1 MTLLSKYV
9 LQEFY
14 KLFVFC
20 EALFVFLFLMVDF
33 LQKIDNFIEAKATK
47 SAVLLYFLYKAPF
60 MVVNMV
66 PPAVLISVIILFMS
80 MKKKNEL
87 IALRTSGISL
97 FCLSKTMMLGSLIIV
112 VGMFLVSETVVPY
125 TSSKGNRIW
134 NVEVQKQDPG
144 LFYGKEEIWYR
155 GGNAIYW
162 IRQFNPKERTMGNPA
177 FYFFDGTF
185 RVTKKIEGR
194 RGVWQ
199 GDHWR
204 IENGILQE
212 LQEDGQYA
220 FTRFEDYA
228 VHIPETPETFMRGT
242 RKPEEMSYWQLKQF
256 ALTVRQEGY
265 NNAKYLVDMHIKLAF
280 PFISLILLTIGIPLA
295 LRVKKGATPLAVS
308 IGMAVCF
315 LFILVLGLARSLGLG
330 GVLPP
335 LFAAWL
341 ANLLFLFLGLYMMIH
356 MER

>member
-1 MTLLSKYV
+1 MSILSKYV

-14 KLFVFC
+14 KLFAFC

-33 LQKIDNFIEAKATK
+33 LQRIDNFIEAKATK
-47 SAVLLYFLYKAPF
+47 GAVLLYFLYKAPF
-60 MVVNMV
+60 IMVNMV
-66 PPAVLISVIILFMS
+66 PAAVLISVIILFTS

-87 IALRTSGISL
+87 TALRTSGISL
-97 FCLSKTMMLGSLIIV
+97 FMLSKTMILGSLFIV

-125 TSSKGNRIW
+125 TSSKGYRIW
-134 NVEVQKQDPG
+134 NVDVQKQDPG

-162 IRQFNPKERTMGNPA
+162 IRQFNPKEKTMGNPT
-177 FYFFDGTF
+177 FYFFDSAF
-185 RVTKKIEGR
+185 RVVKKIEGR
-194 RGVWQ
+194 KGIWE

-204 IENGILQE
+204 IENGIIQE
-212 LQEDGQYA
+212 LKEDGQYG
-220 FTRFEDYA
+220 FSKFETYA
-228 VHIPETPETFMRGT
+228 LRLRETPETFMRGT
-242 RKPEEMSYWQLKQF
+242 RKPEEMSYWQLKEY
-256 ALTVRQEGY
+256 AETVRQEGY
-265 NNAKYLVDMHIKLAF
+265 NNAKYLVDMNIKLAF

-295 LRVKKGATPLAVS
+295 LTVKKGGSPLAVS

-315 LFILVLGLARSLGLG
+315 LYVLVLGLSRSLGLA

-335 LFAAWL
+335 LLSAWL
-341 ANLLFLFLGLYMMIH
+341 ASLLFLFLGIYMMIH

>member
-1 MTLLSKYV
+1 MSILSKYV
-9 LQEFY
+9 LHEFY

-20 EALFVFLFLMVDF
+20 EALFMFLFLMVDF
-33 LQKIDNFIEAKATK
+33 LQKIDNFIEAKTTK
-47 SAVLLYFLYKAPF
+47 AAVLLYFLYKAPF
-60 MVVNMV
+60 VLVNMV
-66 PPAVLISVIILFMS
+66 PAAVLISVIILFTS

-87 IALRTSGISL
+87 TALQTSGLSL
-97 FCLSKTMMLGSLIIV
+97 FRLSKTMILGSMFIV

-125 TSSKGNRIW
+125 AVSKGYKIW
-134 NVEVQKQDPG
+134 NVDVKKQDPG

-162 IRQFNPKERTMGNPA
+162 IRQFNPKEKTMGNPT
-177 FYFFDGTF
+177 FYFFDSTF
-185 RVTKKIEGR
+185 CVTKRIEGR
-194 RGVWQ
+194 KGVWD

-212 LQEDGQYA
+212 LKENGQYG
-220 FTRFEDYA
+220 FTKFEAYA
-228 VHIPETPETFMRGT
+228 LDIRETPETFMRGT
-242 RKPEEMSYWQLKQF
+242 RKPEEMSYWQLKEY
-256 ALTVRQEGY
+256 AETVREEGY
-265 NNAKYLVDMHIKLAF
+265 NNAKYLVDMNIKLAF

-295 LRVKKGATPLAVS
+295 LRVKQGGTPLAVS

-315 LFILVLGLARSLGLG
+315 LYVLVLGLSRSLGLA

-335 LFAAWL
+335 LFSAWL
-341 ANLLFLFLGLYMMIH
+341 ANLLFLFLGVYMMIH

>member
-1 MTLLSKYV
+1 MSILSRYV

-14 KLFVFC
+14 KLFAFC
-20 EALFVFLFLMVDF
+20 EGLFVFLFLTVDF

-47 SAVLLYFLYKAPF
+47 SAVLIYFMYKAPF
-60 MVVNMV
+60 IVVNMV
-66 PPAVLISVIILFMS
+66 PPAVLISVIILFTS

-87 IALRTSGISL
+87 TALRTSGFSL
-97 FCLSKTMMLGSLIIV
+97 FTLCKTMILGSLFMV

-134 NVEVQKQDPG
+134 NVDVQKQDPG

-162 IRQFNPKERTMGNPA
+162 IRQFNPKEKTMGNPS
-177 FYFFDGTF
+177 FYFFDREF
-185 RVTKKIEGR
+185 RVVKRIEGR
-194 RGVWQ
+194 KGIWE
-199 GDHWR
+199 GNHWR

-212 LQEDGQYA
+212 LKEDGQYV
-220 FTRFEDYA
+220 FTKVEAYA
-228 VHIPETPETFMRGT
+228 LPIRETPETFMRGT
-242 RKPEEMSYWQLKQF
+242 RKPEEMSYWQLKEY
-256 ALTVRQEGY
+256 AETVRQEGY
-265 NNAKYLVDMHIKLAF
+265 KNTKYLVDMNIKLAF

-295 LRVKKGATPLAVS
+295 LSMKKGGTPLAVS

-315 LFILVLGLARSLGLG
+315 LYVLVLGLARSLGLA

-335 LFAAWL
+335 LFSAWL
-341 ANLLFLFLGLYMMIH
+341 ANLLFLFLGIYLMIH

>member
-1 MTLLSKYV
+1 MSILSKYV
-9 LQEFY
+9 LHEFY

-20 EALFVFLFLMVDF
+20 EALFMFLFLMVDF
-33 LQKIDNFIEAKATK
+33 LQKIDNFIEAKTTK
-47 SAVLLYFLYKAPF
+47 AAVLLYFLYKAPF
-60 MVVNMV
+60 VLVNMV
-66 PPAVLISVIILFMS
+66 PAAVLISVIILFTS

-87 IALRTSGISL
+87 TALQTSGLSL
-97 FCLSKTMMLGSLIIV
+97 LRLSKTMILGSMFIV

-125 TSSKGNRIW
+125 AVSKGYKIW
-134 NVEVQKQDPG
+134 NVDVKKQDPG

-162 IRQFNPKERTMGNPA
+162 IRQFNPKEKTMGNPT
-177 FYFFDGTF
+177 FYFFDNTF
-185 RVTKKIEGR
+185 RVTKRIEGR
-194 RGVWQ
+194 KGVWD

-212 LQEDGQYA
+212 LKENGQYG
-220 FTRFEDYA
+220 FTKFEAYA
-228 VHIPETPETFMRGT
+228 LDIRETPETFMRGT
-242 RKPEEMSYWQLKQF
+242 RKPEEMSYWQLKEY
-256 ALTVRQEGY
+256 AETVREEGY
-265 NNAKYLVDMHIKLAF
+265 NNAKYLVDMNIKLAF

-295 LRVKKGATPLAVS
+295 LRVKKGGTPLAVS

-315 LFILVLGLARSLGLG
+315 LYVLVLGLSRSLGLA

-335 LFAAWL
+335 LFSAWL
-341 ANLLFLFLGLYMMIH
+341 ANLLFLFLGVYMMIH

>member
-1 MTLLSKYV
+1 MNILSKYV

-14 KLFVFC
+14 KLFAFC

-33 LQKIDNFIEAKATK
+33 LQRIDNFIEAKATK
-47 SAVLLYFLYKAPF
+47 AAVLLYFLYKAPF
-60 MVVNMV
+60 IMVNMV
-66 PPAVLISVIILFMS
+66 PAAVLISVIILFTS

-87 IALRTSGISL
+87 TALRTSGISL
-97 FCLSKTMMLGSLIIV
+97 FMLSKTMILGSLFIV

-125 TSSKGNRIW
+125 TSSKGYRIW
-134 NVEVQKQDPG
+134 NVDVQKQDPG

-162 IRQFNPKERTMGNPA
+162 IRQFNPKEKTMGNPT
-177 FYFFDGTF
+177 FYFFDRAF
-185 RVTKKIEGR
+185 RVVKKIEGR
-194 RGVWQ
+194 KGIWE

-204 IENGILQE
+204 IENGFIQE
-212 LQEDGQYA
+212 LKEDGQYG
-220 FTRFEDYA
+220 FSKFDSYA
-228 VHIPETPETFMRGT
+228 LRLRETPETFMRGT
-242 RKPEEMSYWQLKQF
+242 RKPEEMSYWQLKDY
-256 ALTVRQEGY
+256 AETVRQEGY
-265 NNAKYLVDMHIKLAF
+265 NNAKYLVDMNIKLAF

-295 LRVKKGATPLAVS
+295 LAVKKGGSPLAVS

-315 LFILVLGLARSLGLG
+315 LYVLVLGLSRSLGLA

-335 LFAAWL
+335 LLSAWL
-341 ANLLFLFLGLYMMIH
+341 ASLLFLFLGISMMIH